1 MNRPTFS
8 NLVLWLALAAG
19 LAINS
24 PSRAQQFQGEPP
36 PYYEFQGASDSG
48 IWPLHIRVG
57 GLVGLKAKADFKMGG
72 TFGVSSSSPGGAGS
86 GLNHIYD
93 DGYVRVDDTGNA
105 RGYTS
110 YWGYQN
116 ASQYDGVNTLTFH
129 SATAYN
135 TSGAAHEDSGVLP
148 GLELAFGGHLWRY
161 RSAWIG
167 WEAGLDWLAIN
178 IADENPQTATVTRT
192 VHQFNTG
199 GILLPGAPY
208 NGGSSGIGPTIRDL
222 ATVVSTNQTTSGS
235 VSGSRELDVSLFAF
249 RLGPTVHWEL
259 TRQFALAASAGPVVG
274 LVSGKLKYDEQIT
287 VSGTPATSN
296 VGNSSSTELVYGGY
310 VNAILMYH
318 AVDHGDIYVGAQY
331 MPLSSS
337 TFTAPG
343 REAKL
348 DLSGGLYFMV
358 GVNWPF

>member
-1 MNRPTFS
+1 MSFAS
-8 NLVLWLALAAG
+8 NSNPGLWLTLLTGMALANAG
-19 LAINS
+19 
-24 PSRAQQFQGEPP
+24 RAQQLQGEPARD
-36 PYYEFQGASDSG
+36 FQFQSASGSG

-57 GLVGLKAKADFKMGG
+57 GLVGLQAKADFKMGG
-72 TFGVSSSSPGGAGS
+72 TFGVSSSNPGGAGS
-86 GLNHIYD
+86 RSDHIYD

-105 RGYTS
+105 EGYTS
-110 YWGYQN
+110 YWGYQD

-135 TSGAAHEDSGVLP
+135 TSGTAQQDSGVLP

-199 GILLPGAPY
+199 GILLPGTPY
-208 NGGSSGIGPTIRDL
+208 NGGSSGIGPTIRDF

-235 VSGSRELDVSLFAF
+235 VSGSRELEVSLFAF
-249 RLGPTVHWEL
+249 RLGPTAHWEL
-259 TRQFALAASAGPVVG
+259 TRQLAVAVSAGPVVG
-274 LVSGKLKYDEQIT
+274 VVSGNLKYDEQIT
-287 VSGTPATSN
+287 VPGTPATSN
-296 VGNSSSTELVYGGY
+296 VGKSSSTELVYGGY
-310 VNAILMYH
+310 VNAMLMFH
-318 AVDHGDIYVGAQY
+318 AVDHGDIYLGAQY

-348 DLSGGLYFMV
+348 DLSGGLYFMA
-358 GVNWPF
+358 GINWPF